1 MRARKHPSLAKFP
14 RLTPSFTDIYSRN
27 RRGFIRQISH
37 YRVLERLGSGGM
49 GTVWVAEDINLGRKV
64 ALKFIS
70 ENLARNQ
77 QALERF
83 KLEART
89 ASSLNHPNICTI
101 YEVGEADS
109 EAFIAM
115 EYIEG
120 ESLDFYLQ
128 HHRPDLQELL
138 DLAIQIA
145 DALDAAHSRGIIHRD
160 IKPANILVTTRGQAK
175 VLDFGLAKLVAER
188 SSMERVGVGAT
199 MSGELL
205 TSPGSAVG
213 TTAFMSPEQAR
224 GKELDARSDLFS
236 FGAVLYAMAT
246 GKLPFEGDTAAVI
259 FDGILN
265 RDPEP
270 PIAVNPELPPKLD
283 EIIRTALEKDRD
295 LRYQSAAEMRAEL
308 KRLKRDTSSGRV
320 QLPSGTRTSGAGSAP
335 VSVAPVSPGES
346 ALESRRKKIILG
358 LLAAIIVIAVGG
370 LGLFFWANRSHG
382 FNLQNMKVSQV
393 TVSGNAVAAA
403 LSPDRRY
410 IVYPLREGAMESL
423 WVQQLATGSNI
434 QVLPPDQVHFV
445 AVSFTPDGNYL
456 MFVRSDKS
464 SQNFRYLYR
473 MPVLGG
479 TPQELVRDVDSAAA
493 FSPDGKQIAYV
504 RGILNPDAGNDFL
517 IANAD
522 GSGEHVVA
530 HRSGF
535 GAGNSRVSWS
545 ADGKLLATVSP
556 EMRNNI
562 RHWVLET
569 ISAQNGEVRDLYS
582 FPLNAQALAWL
593 PDSSGLLVVGVDPNS
608 GRTQI
613 WFVSYPAGK
622 LSRFTNDLSN
632 YDQCCLDVTSDG
644 DSLVALQ
651 DTVLSDIWAA
661 NGDGSNPRQISS
673 GEPLGLGLDW
683 VGNRILTVNLQFQW
697 VIMNA
702 DGAERNPVNGDRT
715 PRIQL
720 SACPDGKHLVYTTLH
735 NGQLELWRSEADGS
749 NALRLAPH
757 SDAAGGTCAPDSKS
771 VLFANSEGTWRVPID
786 GGQPEK
792 TNLPTEVAGFSR
804 DGKMMFYTSQKV
816 ENGHLV
822 AKLIVAPAGGGPPLY
837 QFDPPYGIQAARFT
851 PDGKAIAF
859 MLTRNRATNIWE
871 QPLAGGNPL
880 QITKFDNGEMFA
892 FAWSPDGKQLTFSRG
907 ARKSDV
913 VMMSGF
919 R

>member
-1 MRARKHPSLAKFP
+1 M
-14 RLTPSFTDIYSRN
+14 
-27 RRGFIRQISH
+27 
-37 YRVLERLGSGGM
+37 LERLGSGGM
-49 GTVWVAEDINLGRKV
+49 GTVWVAEDLNLGRKV

-101 YEVGEADS
+101 YEVGEADG

-128 HHRPDLQELL
+128 RHRPDLQELL

-160 IKPANILVTTRGQAK
+160 IKPANILISTRGQAK

-188 SSMERVGVGAT
+188 NPMERVGVGAT

-236 FGAVLYAMAT
+236 FGAVLYVMAT

-270 PIAVNPELPPKLD
+270 PIAVNPELPPRLD

-295 LRYQSAAEMRAEL
+295 LRCQSAAEMRAEL

-320 QLPSGTRTSGAGSAP
+320 QLPSGSRTSASSSAP
-335 VSVAPVSPGES
+335 ARRAQVSPGES
-346 ALESRRKKIILG
+346 AVEARRKKTILG
-358 LLAAIIVIAVGG
+358 ILAAIVVVAVAG

-382 FNLQNMKVSQV
+382 FSLQNMKISQV

-410 IVYPLREGAMESL
+410 IVYALRDGAMESL

-434 QVLPPDQVHFV
+434 QVLAPDQVHFV

-456 MFVRSDKS
+456 MFVRTDKS
-464 SQNFRYLYR
+464 SMNYRYLYR
-473 MPVLGG
+473 MAVLGG
-479 TPQELVRDVDSAAA
+479 TPQQLVRDVDSEPV
-493 FSPDGKQIAYV
+493 FSPDGRQIAYT
-504 RGILNPDAGNDFL
+504 RGILDPQGNDVL
-517 IANAD
+517 VANAD
-522 GSGEHVVA
+522 GGGERVLA
-530 HRSGF
+530 SRKGF
-535 GAGNSRVSWS
+535 SPGNTKVSWS
-545 ADGKLLATVSP
+545 ADGRLLATISP
-556 EMRNNI
+556 ETRNNNSQ
-562 RHWVLET
+562 WVLET
-569 ISAQNGEVRDLYS
+569 ISTQSGEVRDLYTFS
-582 FPLNAQALAWL
+582 LAATALAWL
-593 PDSSGLLVVGVDPNS
+593 PDSSGLLVVAFDSNS
-608 GRTQI
+608 GRSQI
-613 WFVSYPAGK
+613 SFVSYPGGK
-622 LSRFTNDLSN
+622 LSHFTNDLSN
-632 YDQCCLDVTSDG
+632 YDLCCLDITSDG

-651 DTVLSDIWAA
+651 DTTLSDVWVA
-661 NGDGSNPRQISS
+661 NGDGSNARQVTS
-673 GEPLGLGLDW
+673 GEALGLGLDW
-683 VGNRILTVNLQFQW
+683 VGNRIVTVNPQFQSF
-697 VIMNA
+697 VMNS
-702 DGAERNPVNGDRT
+702 DGSGRAPLSGDRS
-715 PRIQL
+715 PHIQL
-720 SACPDGKHLVYTTLH
+720 SACNDGKHLVYTTFH

-757 SDAAGGTCAPDSKS
+757 AAIAGATCSPDSNS
-771 VLFANSEGTWRVPID
+771 VIFATGGAAWRVPLD

-792 TNLPTEVAGFSR
+792 TNLPPTIVGFSQ
-804 DGKMMFYTSQKV
+804 DGKMELHSLQKI
-816 ENGHLV
+816 ENGHFV
-822 AKLIVAPAGGGPPLY
+822 SKVVVGSAGGGEPLH
-837 QFDPPYGIQAARFT
+837 QFDAPFGLQAARFT
-851 PDGKAIAF
+851 PDGKAIAY

-871 QPLAGGNPL
+871 QPLAGGDPVQL
-880 QITKFDNGEMFA
+880 TRFDRGEMFA
-892 FAWSPDGKQLTFSRG
+892 FAWSRDGKQLAFSRG
-907 ARKSDV
+907 ERKSDV